1 MSGADEYFGK
11 YRIVNV
17 VNVGQ
22 TSILLQG
29 YDAETRTFV
38 GIKTLQNRFLRNR
51 EQVAFLKWEHEVGKA
66 FASDNVIKILQFA
79 WDGKKP
85 YLVLEWYPELNLK
98 ILISKGYD
106 SYAYFLPKIIPAM
119 AKALAYLHEK
129 GWAHRDVKP
138 DNFLYGE
145 SGGLKLIDFALAK
158 KCTSGIAGLFSF
170 SRSKAQGTASYIAP
184 EQILTRKVDPRSDV
198 YSLGCTYF
206 ELLSGKLPYT
216 GNSVQELLQKQIS
229 SQIPSILAKNK
240 NITPEASDL
249 LNVMMAKKPQNRPKN
264 CGEVVKLL
272 DSTRIFKKT
281 PMAQE

>member
-1 MSGADEYFGK
+1 MSGADEYYGK

-38 GIKTLQNRFLRNR
+38 GIKTLQNRFLRDR
-51 EQVAFLKWEHEVGKA
+51 EQVAFLKWEYEVGKA
-66 FASDNVIKILQFA
+66 FDFENVVKILQFA
-79 WDGKKP
+79 WEKKKP

-106 SYAYFLPKIIPAM
+106 SYAYLLPKVIPDM

-129 GWAHRDVKP
+129 GWVHRDVKP

-158 KCTSGIAGLFSF
+158 KCSSGIAGLFSF
-170 SRSKAQGTASYIAP
+170 RRKAQGTASYIAP
-184 EQILTRKVDPRSDV
+184 EQFLTQKVDPRLDV
-198 YSLGCTYF
+198 YSLGCTFF

-216 GNSVQELLQKQIS
+216 GNSVQELLQKHVS

-240 NITPEASDL
+240 NITPEAADL
-249 LNVMMAKKPQNRPKN
+249 LNVMMAKKPQFRPKN
-264 CGEVVKLL
+264 CGEIAKHLN
-272 DSTRIFKKT
+272 SIRIFKKMPT
-281 PMAQE
+281 APQ

>member
-1 MSGADEYFGK
+1 VSGADEYFGK

-51 EQVAFLKWEHEVGKA
+51 EQVAFLKWEYEVGKA
-66 FASDNVIKILQFA
+66 FDSDHVIKITQFA
-79 WDGKKP
+79 WDKKKP

-106 SYAYFLPKIIPAM
+106 SYVHFLPKIIPDM

-129 GWAHRDVKP
+129 GWVHRDVKP

-158 KCTSGIAGLFSF
+158 KCTSGMFSF
-170 SRSKAQGTASYIAP
+170 QRKAQGTASYIAP

-198 YSLGCTYF
+198 YSLGCTFF

-249 LNVMMAKKPQNRPKN
+249 LHVMMAKKPQNRPKS
-264 CGEVVKLL
+264 CLEVVKHLN
-272 DSTRIFKKT
+272 TIRIFKKT
-281 PMAQE
+281 PMAPE